1 MRNWR
6 LIILEVRFRCFR
18 LRGVE
23 VIILSLLLL
32 VISLRGDW
40 LRGFIMFMRVFIM
53 GFTML
58 GCLGIIVLHC

>member
-1 MRNWR
+1 M
-6 LIILEVRFRCFR
+6 
-18 LRGVE
+18 RGVE